1 MVIGPHID
9 NLTTEL
15 AAMIAEHPLWGTALR
30 RQPSERLHDVLA
42 AETLAHLNR
51 QAFSRTDIHDR
62 QGPNPLPVR
71 QLIGDNIQGPGVLR
85 SRHRGPMPPHGGCF
99 APPRRPMTQ
108 GQAFLPVQAIHE
120 VLAHGPA
127 FASEQHPN
135 LAIAIAHAG
144 LSELIDPLPERGA
157 GIPMMAIPIG
167 GPRTAGRSAGAA
179 FADRI
184 RRAQILHHHPPLRG
198 PYHCF
203 VSTSWSMTLSTD
215 KSATNR
221 FNLAFSSWSCL
232 NWRTCSDSS
241 PAYRR
246 FHREKVCSAIPR
258 WRISSATG
266 APTSACLRTA
276 TICSTLKRLRF
287 TASSFPLQGLI
298 MPDTLLPRGPKKA
311 GPTSRHTRP
320 SRVPSSP
327 LCVAVRSRAAREDNQ
342 QADSW
347 TRESG
352 AGDASAAS

>member
-144 LSELIDPLPERGA
+144 LSELPDPPPKRGA
-157 GIPMMAIPIG
+157 GIPMTLIPIG
-167 GPRTAGRSAGAA
+167 GPRTADGPARAS
-179 FADRI
+179 FADWI
-184 RRAQILHHHPPLRG
+184 RCAQITHDGSPQRG
-198 PYHCF
+198 PHHFF
-203 VSTSWSMTLSTD
+203 VSTSWSITLSRD

-221 FNLAFSSWSCL
+221 LSFAFSSWSYL
-232 NWRTCSDSS
+232 NCRTCSDSS
-241 PAYRR
+241 PPYRR
-246 FHREKVCSAIPR
+246 FHR
-258 WRISSATG
+258 
-266 APTSACLRTA
+266 
-276 TICSTLKRLRF
+276 
-287 TASSFPLQGLI
+287 
-298 MPDTLLPRGPKKA
+298 
-311 GPTSRHTRP
+311 
-320 SRVPSSP
+320 
-327 LCVAVRSRAAREDNQ
+327 
-342 QADSW
+342 
-347 TRESG
+347 
-352 AGDASAAS
+352 